1 MKFTNFFGAFLNLPR
16 TSSPTFKCALLVRHS
31 IHGLICPSRINVT
44 QEHGFGRRLKSAKV
58 VSSDDPF
65 ISLVKEGTEQLQL
78 AIKEG
83 GFLVDVFPWLKYVP
97 KWFPG
102 AGFQTIAEHGAKLS
116 HDMRVLPYLHAR
128 DKFYSGPVTPSFVS
142 HEIGERLEAAN
153 DGKLSESDEEI
164 ISAAS
169 GICFSAGADTTLW
182 QESVQER
189 TSQTMP

>member
-1 MKFTNFFGAFLNLPR
+1 LQTFFEVTGAAHYEDVQKNEVH
-16 TSSPTFKCALLVRHS
+16 KLL
-31 IHGLICPSRINVT
+31 
-44 QEHGFGRRLKSAKV
+44 RRLLESPKDFESHIQMSMASYIMMLTYGHEV

-128 DKFYSGPVTPSFVS
+128 DKFVKELP
-142 HEIGERLEAAN
+142 
-153 DGKLSESDEEI
+153 
-164 ISAAS
+164 
-169 GICFSAGADTTLW
+169 AGLC
-182 QESVQER
+182 
-189 TSQTMP
+189 